1 MRMRK
6 ERTLPDGDAWLVLRP
21 EQIQVAARYDEL
33 PEADGIDGVVA
44 DVAFRGTGFA
54 YGVNVDGL
62 DAPVKAEPEQTVQCK
77 PIAVGTPVTLTWSS
91 DAGCLLPR
99 T

>member
-1 MRMRK
+1 
-6 ERTLPDGDAWLVLRP
+6 
-21 EQIQVAARYDEL
+21 
-33 PEADGIDGVVA
+33 
-44 DVAFRGTGFA
+44 VAFRGTGFA

-62 DAPVKAEPEQTVQCK
+62 DAPVKAEPAQTVQCK